1 MSAPSRSLPFLLRAT
16 GLAALVG
23 LAAGAAPWEHAA
35 LASRIG
41 LLLLLAAPWEHA
53 ALASRIG
60 LLLLLAAPW
69 LVVLQSAATDPGA
82 ARSRRPLSVLLLLAA
97 AALVLVTVWAGR
109 A

>member
-41 LLLLLAAPWEHA
+41 LLLLLAAPW
-53 ALASRIG
+53 
-60 LLLLLAAPW
+60 
-69 LVVLQSAATDPGA
+69 LVVLQCAATDPGA